1 MRSVHL
7 VGSVPLA
14 GTDDV
19 FRACA
24 TTLGDALQRYPD
36 GETGDRKEWVQWQLH
51 SLVDH
56 PQFELSA
63 NKPMV
68 ISHAS
73 TDRPFYRIKAGIA
86 PDDVRFEPL
95 GYAEYAAA
103 SYAEF
108 SALRAAGV
116 IPQTARF
123 MVAMPSPLAFLNVL
137 ILAEDRAR
145 VEPAYMRAIA
155 AEIDAIAAA
164 IPHRDL
170 AIQWDCVF
178 EMLIPEGAR
187 SSNID
192 DSREALIARMV
203 TIGDRVPAD
212 AQLGYHFCYG
222 DMGHRHSLEP
232 PDTSVIVDMANRLS
246 RELTHRLDF
255 LHFPVPRGRN
265 DDAYFKPLAGLQ
277 LKPETDLYLGLV
289 HFTDGVAGTNDRIA
303 TASRHIGTFGIGT
316 ECGFGRRPPETVVPL
331 LEIHAAACRL

>member
-1 MRSVHL
+1 MRGVHL

-14 GTDDV
+14 SSDDV
-19 FRACA
+19 FRTCA
-24 TTLGDALQRYPD
+24 TTLGDALKRYPD
-36 GETGDRKEWVQWQLH
+36 GETGERKEWVQWQLH
-51 SLVDH
+51 SLVGH
-56 PQFELSA
+56 PQFELST

-73 TDRPFYRIKAGIA
+73 SDRPFYRIKAGIT
-86 PDDVRFEPL
+86 PDEVRFEPL
-95 GYAEYAAA
+95 GYAEHAKTSYAA
-103 SYAEF
+103 F

-116 IPQTARF
+116 IPRTARF
-123 MVAMPSPLAFLNVL
+123 MVAIPSPLAFLNVL
-137 ILAEDRAR
+137 ILDADRAR
-145 VEPAYMRAIA
+145 VEPAYMRALL

-164 IPHRDL
+164 VPAGDL

-187 SSNID
+187 SSHID
-192 DSREALIARMV
+192 DSREALIARLV
-203 TIGDRVPAD
+203 TIGDRVPAG

-232 PDTSVIVDMANRLS
+232 PDTAVAVDMANRLS
-246 RELTHRLDF
+246 RELHRRLDF

-265 DDAYFKPLAGLQ
+265 DDAYFQPLAGLN

-289 HFTDGVAGTNDRIA
+289 HYTDGVAGTHDRIA
-303 TASRHIGTFGIGT
+303 TAARHLNEFGIGT